1 MDCHVDRELAL
12 RISDIYRA
20 CSNGIPS
27 EEVSAA
33 IRSTLDDLCTDS
45 KRGLPSSLNNITQRR
60 LNIIGYARK
69 SNESSTGNSILEQE
83 NMIRAYFP
91 PDGSRRGFV
100 LSSRTPFFSDIV
112 SGINCNRAG
121 LDQALLELLSDDSCD
136 GLAVLNMDRLSR
148 SLTFGNQILDR
159 ITKAQKHLI
168 VVKDDLFFGP
178 TIDKNEERNNLQ
190 LLLMKL
196 VFAQIEHTIS
206 VKRSEDHL
214 ESRIK
219 NNCCLGLNAGF
230 GTHYRHVRSY
240 EVQPKMNAFQES
252 GPKIAGNDIVVE
264 ECDSE
269 SLQALHAICH
279 FVACRIRGEKKPAK
293 VSAFDHISRLGIYRN
308 HREIKDIAQQKK
320 GFYGNLCS
328 FVSQHY
334 VNSNLCRLDLLQ
346 NKVLGFF
353 SHGLLRHSADQME
366 EDTPL
371 LSEDCHE

>member
-1 MDCHVDRELAL
+1 HVDTELAL

-20 CSNGIPS
+20 CSNGISS
-27 EEVSAA
+27 EEVAAA

-45 KRGLPSSLNNITQRR
+45 KRGLPILPNLISQRR

-69 SNESSTGNSILEQE
+69 SNASSTGNSILEQE
-83 NMIRAYFP
+83 NMIRAYLP
-91 PDGSRRGFV
+91 SDGSRRGFV
-100 LSSRTPFFSDIV
+100 LSSATPFFSDVV

-121 LDQALLELLSDDSCD
+121 LDQALLELLSDDGCD

-148 SLTFGNQILDR
+148 SLTFGNQILDQ
-159 ITKAQKHLI
+159 ITKARKHLI

-178 TIDKNEERNNLQ
+178 TIDKNERNSLQ

-206 VKRSEDHL
+206 IKRSEDHL

-219 NNCCLGLNAGF
+219 NNCCLGLNTGF
-230 GTHYRHVRSY
+230 GTHYCHVRSY
-240 EVQPKMNAFQES
+240 EVQPKMNSFQES

-279 FVACRIRGEKKPAK
+279 FVACRMRGEKKPAK
-293 VSAFDHISRLGIYRN
+293 VSAFDHINRLGIYRN

-334 VNSNLCRLDLLQ
+334 VNSNLRRLDLLQ

-353 SHGLLRHSADQME
+353 LHGLHVDSPDQME

-371 LSEDCHE
+371 LSDDRNE